1 MMHLRHN
8 LTLSNSKQIII
19 PVFYNTALKNF
30 KVILEICSLKFLKFA
45 EKYREEIFWSNGQFD
60 ETSFLAQL
68 TIQICPHWN

>member
-30 KVILEICSLKFLKFA
+30 KVILEICSLKFA
-45 EKYREEIFWSNGQFD
+45 EKYRGN
-60 ETSFLAQL
+60 FLEQW
-68 TIQICPHWN
+68 TI